1 MTQKRVDIKMP
12 STRFKFGFSLFSIV
26 LISSCSFTNGISS
39 LIFNNE
45 PIPSVL
51 NTDSK
56 PTPNVSPTISQPEVD
71 NTEEV
76 PSSMVSPTVSQ
87 STEDTYFG
95 IPYDPTYW
103 QLLESDQEHIPPY
116 LQYISDPYCSMAIN
130 SSKADLSVFTMVDKE
145 IVLGKHSW
153 TRRYFMDQFHNSNV
167 FETYIAYEY
176 PAEYYNQL
184 EEGNYYSSEG
194 IRLLGLYETCRQAM
208 QDVLAGMP

>member
-1 MTQKRVDIKMP
+1 MTQKRVGKYLP
-12 STRFKFGFSLFSIV
+12 STGFMFGFSLCSIV

-39 LIFNNE
+39 LIFTNE
-45 PIPSVL
+45 PNPSVL
-51 NTDSK
+51 NTDAK
-56 PTPNVSPTISQPEVD
+56 PSPNVSPTISQPEVD
-71 NTEEV
+71 NTEEI

-87 STEDTYFG
+87 STEETYFG

-103 QLLESDQEHIPPY
+103 QLMESDQEHITPY
-116 LQYISDPYCSMAIN
+116 LQYISDPYCSMAIT

-145 IVLGKHSW
+145 IVLGKHTW

-167 FETYIAYEY
+167 FETYIADEY
-176 PAEYYNQL
+176 PDEYYNQL
-184 EEGNYYSSEG
+184 EEGNYYSSDG